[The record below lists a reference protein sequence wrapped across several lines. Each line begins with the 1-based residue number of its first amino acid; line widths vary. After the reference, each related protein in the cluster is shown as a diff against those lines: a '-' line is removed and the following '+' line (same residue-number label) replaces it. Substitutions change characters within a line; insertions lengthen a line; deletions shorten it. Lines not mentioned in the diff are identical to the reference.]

1 MVVANCLSQEFSIDN
16 TKAVEA
22 LIKNSLNIEAGS
34 II

>member
-1 MVVANCLSQEFSIDN
+1 MVVANWVKQEFSIHS